1 MSGLGVCVCVCVAL
15 GCVVLGHVAGQ
26 YGVGSVLVYGVG
38 SVLVLV
44 SLLLRQV
51 GVSKLSDKAAE
62 RVRVA
67 VIYAVL
73 FIYFLDYLFIYSL

>member
-1 MSGLGVCVCVCVAL
+1 MRDGHPLRAGAVQSDEVPAVGPRGAGRWAL
-15 GCVVLGHVAGQ
+15 A
-26 YGVGSVLVYGVG
+26 SF
-38 SVLVLV
+38 
-44 SLLLRQV
+44 LLRQV
-51 GVSKLSDKAAE
+51 RVSKLSDKAAE